1 MSNHGHPSYT
11 AYPNQ
16 YAQQYTIPTE
26 DRSAAALAHGSTLIA
41 LVFSVG
47 SLPFLGPLVMW
58 LLYKDRSPYARRAA
72 ASAFNFNIWLTLA
85 NVVAWILLITLIG
98 APIAFVIFL
107 VTTIMQVWCHLRGT
121 LKSLQGED
129 YRYPFQTRIL
139 S

>member
-1 MSNHGHPSYT
+1 MSNN
-11 AYPNQ
+11 YPYGYQNQ
-16 YAQQYTIPTE
+16 DTYLIPTE
-26 DRSAAALAHGSTLIA
+26 DRTAAALAHGSTLIA

-58 LLYKDRSPYARRAA
+58 LLYKDRSQYVRRAA

-85 NVVAWILLITLIG
+85 NIVAWILIFTVIG
-98 APIAFVIFL
+98 IPVAAFIFL
-107 VTTIMQVWCHLRGT
+107 VTTVMQVWCHLRAT
-121 LKSLQGED
+121 LKSLNGSD